1 MGIEFL
7 SAPLPTKRVVE
18 SPVQFGS
25 VDYSD
30 PRIVEALGASG
41 LKGRSTTLWGQI
53 VTALKMAW
61 WLLLLPAVIPRWIVR
76 KVLCAVCGLF
86 CRVRRCIEVIRNAI
100 LDGTALLREVTN
112 RRVRALGLVT
122 FIIACT
128 GWGLYGALSWVAL
141 VVGYCFCF
149 LPTDL
154 RFFIHLKAELQRAW
168 DVALVSDELETSST
182 PQPVKIKN
190 TFACRL
196 AVRAISRVGLLSPTK
211 ANALV
216 YQKVILDDMRELNVR
231 CADRV
236 RVLPLAIAACLHR
249 PEEVSKVEGCIA
261 QLFSNNT
268 GL

>member
-1 MGIEFL
+1 MGTEFL
-7 SAPLPTKRVVE
+7 SAPLPTKRVVD
-18 SPVQFGS
+18 VAVRFGS

-30 PRIVEALGASG
+30 PKIVAALGDPG
-41 LKGRSTTLWGQI
+41 LKERTTSWRGQI

-61 WLLLLPAVIPRWIVR
+61 WLMLLPVYIPRWAVE
-76 KVLCAVCGLF
+76 KVFRC
-86 CRVRRCIEVIRNAI
+86 VRRLCMKVGRCTNVVYDAFIDA
-100 LDGTALLREVTN
+100 TALLREVTN
-112 RRVRALGLVT
+112 MRVRCFAALL
-122 FIIACT
+122 FIVACA
-128 GWGLYGALSWVAL
+128 GWGLVGLMCWLFGLCCYGL
-141 VVGYCFCF
+141 CFI
-149 LPTDL
+149 PTDV
-154 RFFIHLKAELQRAW
+154 RFFIQLKKDLHRAW
-168 DVALVSDELETSST
+168 DVALTDDDLQTST
-182 PQPVKIKN
+182 EPQRVKVKN

-196 AVRAISRVGLLSPTK
+196 AVRAISKVGLLSPTK

-249 PEEVSKVEGCIA
+249 PEEVMKVESCIK